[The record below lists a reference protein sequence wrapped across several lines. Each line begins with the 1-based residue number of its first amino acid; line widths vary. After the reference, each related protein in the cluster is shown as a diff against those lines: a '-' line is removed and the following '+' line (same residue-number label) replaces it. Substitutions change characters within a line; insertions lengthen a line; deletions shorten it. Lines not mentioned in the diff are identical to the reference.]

1 MNQVERIRL
10 MEEKADR
17 VRGAMA
23 QLEEAAALYRRIL
36 PDVKD
41 LERYYET
48 VWRDDFED
56 DEKGKFP
63 PELKRGVLAEDALY
77 DLLSDFDALRNGS
90 GL

>member
-1 MNQVERIRL
+1 MNQIERISL

-17 VRGAMA
+17 VRNALD
-23 QLEEAAALYRRIL
+23 QLRDAAELYKEIL

-63 PELKRGVLAEDALY
+63 PELKRGILSEDALY
-77 DLLSDFDALRNGS
+77 NLLTDFDAIRKMG
-90 GL
+90 

>member
-1 MNQVERIRL
+1 MNQIERITL

-17 VRGAMA
+17 VRNAME
-23 QLEEAAALYRRIL
+23 QLQKAKELYKEIL

-48 VWRDDFED
+48 AWRDDFED

-63 PELKRGVLAEDALY
+63 PELKRGILSEDTLY
-77 DLLSDFDALRNGS
+77 DLLTDFDEIRKV
-90 GL
+90 